1 MNRGLSGEK
10 IIAMNMRCRK
20 QILGPALLAL
30 LLPLP
35 SFSQDPEPALRF
47 EITPIAAYR
56 FGGTFYET
64 DNGDGRIELRDSA
77 ALGFAL
83 NLLANPNGQYEIV
96 YARQSTE
103 ADTRNFF
110 ANDPVIDLDVEY
122 LHFGGTYLF
131 DGDAARPFVA
141 LGIGA
146 SRFDPS
152 FDGAASES
160 YFSASLGGG
169 VQIAARNRIGLRLEA
184 RVFTTFVDS
193 DSTFF
198 CSSVGGAGSCLVDVD
213 SRTLTQWEA
222 RAGLVFRF

>member
-1 MNRGLSGEK
+1 MS
-10 IIAMNMRCRK
+10 MQSRK

-35 SFSQDPEPALRF
+35 SWSQDPEPALRF

-64 DNGDGRIELRDSA
+64 DSGDGRIDLRDSE
-77 ALGFAL
+77 ALGFAF
-83 NLLANPNGQYEIV
+83 NFLANPNGQYEFV

-103 ADTRNFF
+103 ADTRAFF

-122 LHFGGTYLF
+122 FHLGGTYLF

-152 FDGAASES
+152 FDGASSES

-169 VQIAARNRIGLRLEA
+169 VQIAAKNRIGLRLEA

-198 CSSVGGAGSCLVDVD
+198 CSSDGGAGSCLVQVD
-213 SRTLTQWEA
+213 ARTLTQWEA

>member
-1 MNRGLSGEK
+1 MGV
-10 IIAMNMRCRK
+10 
-20 QILGPALLAL
+20 

-35 SFSQDPEPALRF
+35 SWSQDPEPALKF

-56 FGGTFYET
+56 FGGTFYEAE
-64 DNGDGRIELRDSA
+64 GGGGRIELRDA
-77 ALGFAL
+77 EALGFAL
-83 NLLANPNGQYEIV
+83 NLLANPNGQYEFI

-103 ADTRNFF
+103 ADTRDFF

-122 LHFGGTYLF
+122 LHLGGTYLF
-131 DGDAARPFVA
+131 DGDLARPFIA
-141 LGIGA
+141 LGVGA

-152 FDGAASES
+152 FDDASSES

-169 VQIAARNRIGLRLEA
+169 VQIAARNRLGLRLEA

-198 CSSVGGAGSCLVDVD
+198 CSSDGGAGSCLVQVD

>member
-1 MNRGLSGEK
+1 MSKRFRKSIFGL
-10 IIAMNMRCRK
+10 
-20 QILGPALLAL
+20 ALLGL

-35 SFSQDPEPALRF
+35 SWSQNPEPTLKF

-56 FGGTFYET
+56 FGGKFYET
-64 DNGDGRIELRDSA
+64 GGGSGRIELRDSE
-77 ALGFAL
+77 ALGFAF
-83 NLLANPNGQYEIV
+83 NLLANPNGQYEFI

-103 ADTRNFF
+103 ADTRDFF
-110 ANDPVIDLDVEY
+110 ANDPVIELDVEY
-122 LHFGGTYLF
+122 FHLGGTYLF
-131 DGDAARPFVA
+131 DGDLARPFIA
-141 LGIGA
+141 LGVGA

-152 FDGAASES
+152 FDDASSES

-169 VQIAARNRIGLRLEA
+169 VQIAARNRLGLRLEA

-198 CSSVGGAGSCLVDVD
+198 CSSDGGAGSCLVQVD

>member
-1 MNRGLSGEK
+1 MS
-10 IIAMNMRCRK
+10 MRSRK
-20 QILGPALLAL
+20 HILGPVLLAL
-30 LLPLP
+30 MLPLP
-35 SFSQDPEPALRF
+35 SWSQDPEPTLRF

-56 FGGTFYET
+56 FGGTFYEAES
-64 DNGDGRIELRDSA
+64 GGGRIELRDSEA
-77 ALGFAL
+77 FGFAF
-83 NLLANPNGQYEIV
+83 NLLANPNGQYEFI
-96 YARQSTE
+96 YARQSTA
-103 ADTRNFF
+103 ADTRGFF

-122 LHFGGTYLF
+122 LHLGGTYLF
-131 DGDAARPFVA
+131 DGDLARPFVA

-152 FDGAASES
+152 FDDASAES

-169 VQIAARNRIGLRLEA
+169 VQIAARNRLGLRLEA

-198 CSSVGGAGSCLVDVD
+198 CSSDGGAGSCLVQVD

>member
-1 MNRGLSGEK
+1 MS
-10 IIAMNMRCRK
+10 IF
-20 QILGPALLAL
+20 GPALLGV

-35 SFSQDPEPALRF
+35 SWSQDPEPALKF

-56 FGGTFYET
+56 FGGKFYET
-64 DNGDGRIELRDSA
+64 EGGGGRIELRDA
-77 ALGFAL
+77 EALGFAF
-83 NLLANPNGQYEIV
+83 NLLANPNGQYEFI
-96 YARQSTE
+96 YARQSTK
-103 ADTRNFF
+103 ADTRDFF

-122 LHFGGTYLF
+122 LHLGGTYLF
-131 DGDAARPFVA
+131 DGDLARPFIA
-141 LGIGA
+141 LGVGA

-152 FDGAASES
+152 FEGASSES

-169 VQIAARNRIGLRLEA
+169 VQIAARNRLGLRLEA

-198 CSSVGGAGSCLVDVD
+198 CSSDGGAGSCLVQVD
-213 SRTLTQWEA
+213 SRSLTQWEA